1 VCLNA
6 PQAGKKHRN
15 PQKRAV
21 NPAPTISWVPGI
33 TIPEPKKNAEKVGV
47 LSRLTFF
54 RSLLVLLGH
63 KMCRINNIETI
74 DLKTR
79 ILLSEMARTL
89 EEFSRWTR
97 STRFCARLVRV
108 SSRLRPCTKGTLDCF
123 VRTCWAGVSKAGG
136 TRSVIS
142 LEEQVSAA

>member
-1 VCLNA
+1 MRTWDL
-6 PQAGKKHRN
+6 
-15 PQKRAV
+15 
-21 NPAPTISWVPGI
+21 
-33 TIPEPKKNAEKVGV
+33 
-47 LSRLTFF
+47 RLLRQLF
-54 RSLLVLLGH
+54 RLVLLGH
-63 KMCRINNIETI
+63 KTRQINNIDAI
-74 DLKTR
+74 DLNAYSIEVKC
-79 ILLSEMARTL
+79 LRTL

-123 VRTCWAGVSKAGG
+123 ARTCWAGVSKADG